1 MDEKTLFT
9 PFDEITQ
16 TKELQML
23 KTIVPYLSKDKQ
35 RPLVMMISCMAMLNS
50 MKVLSETPALS
61 VAETET
67 PSDRRIAMLNA
78 LKKYFSPSEQETID
92 NILNVFSILDNKE
105 PLWTIPRFSG

>member
-16 TKELQML
+16 TKELQIL

-105 PLWTIPRFSG
+105 IYDQTGIFK

>member
-35 RPLVMMISCMAMLNS
+35 RPLVMMISCMAMVNS

-67 PSDRRIAMLNA
+67 LSDRRIAMLNA

-105 PLWTIPRFSG
+105 IYDQTGIFK

>member
-78 LKKYFSPSEQETID
+78 LKKYFSPSEQETFD

-105 PLWTIPRFSG
+105 IYDQTGIFK

>member
-35 RPLVMMISCMAMLNS
+35 RPLVMMISCMAMVNS

-61 VAETET
+61 VAETEN

-105 PLWTIPRFSG
+105 IYDQTGIFK

>member
-105 PLWTIPRFSG
+105 IYDQT

>member
-35 RPLVMMISCMAMLNS
+35 RPLVMMISCMAMVNS

-78 LKKYFSPSEQETID
+78 LKKY
-92 NILNVFSILDNKE
+92 LMH
-105 PLWTIPRFSG
+105 

>member
-35 RPLVMMISCMAMLNS
+35 RPLVMMISCMAMVNS

-67 PSDRRIAMLNA
+67 PSARRIAMLNA
-78 LKKYFSPSEQETID
+78 FKKYFSPSEQETID

-105 PLWTIPRFSG
+105 IYDQTGIFK

>member
-35 RPLVMMISCMAMLNS
+35 RPLVLLISCLAMLNS

-105 PLWTIPRFSG
+105 IYDQTGIFK

>member
-35 RPLVMMISCMAMLNS
+35 RPLVMMISCMAMVNS

-105 PLWTIPRFSG
+105 IYD

>member
-35 RPLVMMISCMAMLNS
+35 RPLVMMISCMAMVNS

-78 LKKYFSPSEQETID
+78 LKKYFSQSEQETID

-105 PLWTIPRFSG
+105 IYDQTGIFK

>member
-35 RPLVMMISCMAMLNS
+35 RPLVMMISYMAMLNS

-105 PLWTIPRFSG
+105 IYDQTGIFK

>member
-50 MKVLSETPALS
+50 MKVLAETPALS

-105 PLWTIPRFSG
+105 IYDQTGIFK

>member
-92 NILNVFSILDNKE
+92 NIINVFSILDNKE
-105 PLWTIPRFSG
+105 IYDQTGIFK

>member
-35 RPLVMMISCMAMLNS
+35 RPLVMMISCMAMVNS

-78 LKKYFSPSEQETID
+78 LKKYFSSSEQETID

-105 PLWTIPRFSG
+105 IYDQTGIFK

>member
-35 RPLVMMISCMAMLNS
+35 RPLVMMISCMAMVTS

-105 PLWTIPRFSG
+105 IYDQTGIFK

>member
-35 RPLVMMISCMAMLNS
+35 RPLVMMISCMAMVNS

-92 NILNVFSILDNKE
+92 NILNVFFILDNKE
-105 PLWTIPRFSG
+105 IYDQTGILK

>member
-1 MDEKTLFT
+1 MHEKTLFT

-35 RPLVMMISCMAMLNS
+35 RPLVMMISCMAMVNS

-105 PLWTIPRFSG
+105 IYDQTGIFK

>member
-61 VAETET
+61 VAETES

-105 PLWTIPRFSG
+105 IYDQTGIFK

>member
-35 RPLVMMISCMAMLNS
+35 RPLVMTISCMAMVNS

-105 PLWTIPRFSG
+105 IYDQTGIFK

>member
-35 RPLVMMISCMAMLNS
+35 RPLVMMISCMAMVNS

-105 PLWTIPRFSG
+105 IYDQTRIFK

>member
-78 LKKYFSPSEQETID
+78 VKKYFSPSEQETID

-105 PLWTIPRFSG
+105 IYDQTGIFK

>member
-105 PLWTIPRFSG
+105 IYDQTGIFK

>member
-35 RPLVMMISCMAMLNS
+35 SPLVMMISCMAMVNS

-105 PLWTIPRFSG
+105 IYDQTGIFK

>member
-35 RPLVMMISCMAMLNS
+35 RPLAMMISCMAMLNS

-105 PLWTIPRFSG
+105 IYDQTGIFK

>member
-9 PFDEITQ
+9 PFVEITQ

-35 RPLVMMISCMAMLNS
+35 RPLVMMISCMAMVNS

-105 PLWTIPRFSG
+105 IYDQTGIFK

>member
-23 KTIVPYLSKDKQ
+23 KTIVPYLSKDKK
-35 RPLVMMISCMAMLNS
+35 RPLVMMISCMAMVNS

-105 PLWTIPRFSG
+105 IYDQTGIFK

>member
-23 KTIVPYLSKDKQ
+23 KTIVPYLSTDKQ
-35 RPLVMMISCMAMLNS
+35 RPLVMMISCMAMVNS

-105 PLWTIPRFSG
+105 IYDQTGIFK

>member
-50 MKVLSETPALS
+50 MKILSETPALS

-105 PLWTIPRFSG
+105 IYDQTGIFK

>member
-78 LKKYFSPSEQETID
+78 LKKYFSPSEQEAID

-105 PLWTIPRFSG
+105 IYDQTGIFK

>member
-35 RPLVMMISCMAMLNS
+35 RPLVMMISCMAMFNS

-78 LKKYFSPSEQETID
+78 LKKYFSPS
-92 NILNVFSILDNKE
+92 
-105 PLWTIPRFSG
+105 

>member
-78 LKKYFSPSEQETID
+78 LKKYFSPSEQDTID

-105 PLWTIPRFSG
+105 IYDQTGIFK

>member
-35 RPLVMMISCMAMLNS
+35 RPLVMMISCMAMVNS

-92 NILNVFSILDNKE
+92 NILNVFSILDYKE
-105 PLWTIPRFSG
+105 IYDQTGIFK

>member
-23 KTIVPYLSKDKQ
+23 KTIVPYLSKDKP
-35 RPLVMMISCMAMLNS
+35 RPLVMLISCMAMVNS

-105 PLWTIPRFSG
+105 IYDQTGIFK

>member
-67 PSDRRIAMLNA
+67 LSDRRIAMLNA

-105 PLWTIPRFSG
+105 IYDQTGIFK

>member
-9 PFDEITQ
+9 PCDEITQ

-35 RPLVMMISCMAMLNS
+35 RPLVMMISCMAMVNS

-105 PLWTIPRFSG
+105 IYDQTGIFK

>member
-9 PFDEITQ
+9 PCDEITQ

-105 PLWTIPRFSG
+105 IYDQTGIFK

>member
-23 KTIVPYLSKDKQ
+23 KTIVPYPSKDKQ
-35 RPLVMMISCMAMLNS
+35 RPLVMMISCMAMVNS

-105 PLWTIPRFSG
+105 IYDQTGIFK

>member
-35 RPLVMMISCMAMLNS
+35 RPLVMMISCMAMVNS

-92 NILNVFSILDNKE
+92 NILNVISILDNKE
-105 PLWTIPRFSG
+105 IYDQTGIFK

>member
-16 TKELQML
+16 TQELQML

-35 RPLVMMISCMAMLNS
+35 RPLVMMISCMAMVNS

-105 PLWTIPRFSG
+105 IYDQTGIFK

>member
-35 RPLVMMISCMAMLNS
+35 RPLVKMISCMAMVNS

-105 PLWTIPRFSG
+105 IYDQTGIFK